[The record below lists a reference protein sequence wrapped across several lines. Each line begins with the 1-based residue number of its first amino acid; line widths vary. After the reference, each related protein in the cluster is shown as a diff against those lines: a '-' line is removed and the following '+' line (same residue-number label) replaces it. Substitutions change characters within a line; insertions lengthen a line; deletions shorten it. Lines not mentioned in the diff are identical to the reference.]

1 MNGVVWF
8 GAVAIGMAMFGVAD
22 AHADHV
28 DNHIW
33 IETKSGGFI
42 LATEQALDQADRI
55 NAVTEGKY
63 VGYYKPVCDAYV
75 TYEYAQERSR
85 TNYREGESVTR
96 TWYTTENGEWPD
108 RWIKPKTHT
117 VNNAQ
122 VLDQRNDRC
131 GTDDAAYYTNALNE
145 DISNLNITSV
155 SELKHDIYHECVCG
169 YWYSNTI
176 KDEYTYTI
184 LDLPRDRET
193 PPDYQ
198 ETVAAGVKGGFRV
211 WSDINDITFT
221 YTDSRLDADIIVQ
234 QQIGDGTAYGNA
246 EMGCLFENDQCT
258 IQLFTDVNVR
268 NRQTLTNTHSI
279 GWTIAHEFGHLIGLP
294 HHIDPDHIMNTVHA
308 DDVRDYWEARN
319 INVPRISEP
328 TYEERMLG
336 YTKPAGHTE
345 GEVPRNAV
353 QFANTE
359 IVSEFIELL
368 LATLLNAPQED
379 RFDLW
384 FAITTEIQDRIDLF
398 GLVYGN

>member
-1 MNGVVWF
+1 MSNPVKLG
-8 GAVAIGMAMFGVAD
+8 GVAISVLAVLGILVVGGQAY
-22 AHADHV
+22 ADHV
-28 DNHIW
+28 DNHVW
-33 IETKSGGFI
+33 IETRSGGFV
-42 LATEQALDQADRI
+42 LATEPAKDQADRI
-55 NAVTEGKY
+55 NSVTQS
-63 VGYYKPVCDAYV
+63 GYFYNPVCNADV
-75 TYEYAQERSR
+75 TYEYSIKRK
-85 TNYREGESVTR
+85 GDHG
-96 TWYTTENGEWPD
+96 TWYSTESDKWPN
-108 RWIKPKTHT
+108 RWAKPETHT
-117 VNNAQ
+117 VNNVQ

-145 DISNLNITSV
+145 HTSNLNITSV
-155 SELKHDIYHECVCG
+155 SELKHDTYHECVCG

-184 LDLPRDRET
+184 LDLPNDRET

-198 ETVAAGVKGGFRV
+198 ETVATGVKGGFRV

-221 YTDSRLDADIIVQ
+221 YTDSRLNADIIVQ

-246 EMGCLFENDQCT
+246 EIGCLFENDQCT

-294 HHIDPDHIMNTVHA
+294 HHIDPDHIMNTIR
-308 DDVRDYWEARN
+308 DDNVRDYYEARN
-319 INVPRISEP
+319 INVPKISEP

-336 YTKPAGHTE
+336 YVSPAGHTE

-359 IVSEFIELL
+359 TVSEFIELL